1 MDKNFKYSFE
11 LFNSFP
17 DMYFYLSEKGEI
29 INMNSVAEN
38 ALQGTKDVEHY
49 SQIFDLIELC
59 DRNEAQKLFIESL
72 EEKKVGQYKT
82 RFFINRKLID
92 VSLTFIIPFS
102 TVNENSP
109 AVIAAA
115 RDITEEIQK
124 EEDLLRFHNIAEG
137 SVNPVLI
144 TDITGKMIYV
154 NPAFTKIT
162 GYSKEESLGRNP
174 RMFGS
179 GKYGRKFWDK
189 VWAVI
194 SSGKVWFGE
203 VEDKKKNGE
212 PFHSQLLIS
221 PILDNSEKI
230 TGYFG
235 IHRDLSE
242 KRILEKQLIHTQKM
256 ESIGTLAA
264 GIAHEVGNPLASIS
278 ALVQVVRRDSE
289 DTFIREKLGLVKSQV
304 TRISKIIRDLVDFS
318 RPSNYELQITDV
330 NKSIE
335 EAVAITRVGTKVK
348 DIDFN
353 LELSDD
359 VPSLPLIPDQIHQ
372 VFLNILINAV
382 DALTETKKRGN
393 PKRIDVKSTVENE
406 MVVLTF
412 SDTGSGVKEENL
424 TKVFEPFFTTKEQ
437 GKGTGLGLWISYGIV
452 KSFQGDLKVEST
464 PKKGTTFKLTL
475 PIET

>member
-1 MDKNFKYSFE
+1 M
-11 LFNSFP
+11 LFRS
-17 DMYFYLSEKGEI
+17 
-29 INMNSVAEN
+29 
-38 ALQGTKDVEHY
+38 
-49 SQIFDLIELC
+49 
-59 DRNEAQKLFIESL
+59 
-72 EEKKVGQYKT
+72 
-82 RFFINRKLID
+82 
-92 VSLTFIIPFS
+92 
-102 TVNENSP
+102 
-109 AVIAAA
+109 
-115 RDITEEIQK
+115 
-124 EEDLLRFHNIAEG
+124 
-137 SVNPVLI
+137 
-144 TDITGKMIYV
+144 
-154 NPAFTKIT
+154 
-162 GYSKEESLGRNP
+162 
-174 RMFGS
+174 
-179 GKYGRKFWDK
+179 
-189 VWAVI
+189 
-194 SSGKVWFGE
+194 
-203 VEDKKKNGE
+203 
-212 PFHSQLLIS
+212 
-221 PILDNSEKI
+221 
-230 TGYFG
+230 
-235 IHRDLSE
+235 
-242 KRILEKQLIHTQKM
+242 M

-335 EAVAITRVGTKVK
+335 EAVAVTRVGTKVK

-372 VFLNILINAV
+372 VFLNILINAA

-393 PKRIDVKSTVENE
+393 PKRIDVKSAVENE

-452 KSFQGDLKVEST
+452 KSFQGDLKVKST
-464 PKKGTTFKLTL
+464 QKKGTTFKLTL

>member
-1 MDKNFKYSFE
+1 
-11 LFNSFP
+11 
-17 DMYFYLSEKGEI
+17 
-29 INMNSVAEN
+29 MNSVAEN
-38 ALQGTKDVEHY
+38 TLKGTKDVEHY
-49 SQIFDLIELC
+49 SEIFDLIELC
-59 DRNEAQKLFIESL
+59 DRNETQILFKKTL
-72 EEKKVGQYKT
+72 EEKKVGQYQT

-92 VSLTFIIPFS
+92 VSLTFTFPFPA
-102 TVNENSP
+102 TNENSL
-109 AVIAAA
+109 AVIAVA
-115 RDITEEIQK
+115 RDITEEKQK
-124 EEDLLRFHNIAEG
+124 EVDLLRFHNIAEG

-162 GYSKEESLGRNP
+162 GYTNEELLGKNP

-179 GKYGRKFWDK
+179 GKYGRRFWDK

-203 VEDKKKNGE
+203 VEDKKKTGE

-221 PILDNSEKI
+221 PILDKSGKI

-278 ALVQVVRRDSE
+278 ALVQVVRRDS
-289 DTFIREKLGLVKSQV
+289 DDPFIREKLGLVKNQV

-318 RPSNYELQITDV
+318 RPSNYELQVTDV

-335 EAVAITRVGTKVK
+335 EAVAITKVGTNAK
-348 DIDFN
+348 DIEFN
-353 LELSDD
+353 VRLSDN
-359 VPSLPLIPDQIHQ
+359 VPSLPLIPDQIQQ

-382 DALTETKKRGN
+382 DALTEIKTRGN
-393 PKRIDVKSTVENE
+393 PKKINVKSAVENE
-406 MVVLTF
+406 FVVLTF
-412 SDTGSGVKEENL
+412 SDTGPGIKEENL

-452 KSFQGDLKVEST
+452 KSFQGDLKVKS
-464 PKKGTTFKLTL
+464 KRGKGTTFKLTL
-475 PIET
+475 PLET